1 MKDFKRIK
9 QMTSVFGLSLILT
22 SCRTNEVVQTTVDD
36 GSSIITI
43 EEDSS
48 QAKTTKDDVDNSSGR
63 TFVSDSFNCSFYT
76 EDYALHYSNHG
87 RLQIFDVKTKEDH
100 VYCFDPG
107 CEHKRGKRSITGE
120 VLEAG
125 CIAYELS
132 SSTIMPQDDNCYF
145 MKDTGEVIRSDLQ
158 GMNQRAIGSL
168 PPYLNYNNAHDIFYS
183 KDSLFVIFDLPYEMI
198 EVKDENGESSWIVG
212 GMKDKE
218 TRGIIQI
225 DLNNGTRS
233 EVFSAEDYNSYLS
246 QTDVRGDHMYFAY
259 WYCDIPYMDM
269 FGETYGRTIPEELKG
284 LSPEEYREEL
294 NKRRWVDVYD
304 YNISTGELT
313 ASLKHKHVE
322 EGNIVFCDG
331 FFALSEDENSS
342 GLYRYDGER
351 FGELDFMI
359 QGLVRSDRHLIC
371 CSNKKP
377 GEYLQIDENTGEVLK
392 RIKTPVSYGDFLPR
406 VIIGESCY
414 GLLNKNGVMAEGYV
428 PASDFWNGDITN
440 AVQFMQEE

>member
-1 MKDFKRIK
+1 
-9 QMTSVFGLSLILT
+9 MTSVFGLSLILT

-48 QAKTTKDDVDNSSGR
+48 QAKTTKEDVDNSSGR

-107 CEHKRGKRSITGE
+107 CEHNRGKRSITGE

-132 SSTIMPQDDNCYF
+132 DSTVMLRDDRCYF
-145 MKDTGEVIRSDLQ
+145 MKDSGEVIQSDLQ
-158 GMNQRAIGSL
+158 GMNQRVVGAL

-198 EVKDENGESSWIVG
+198 EVKDEKNGESSWIVG
-212 GMKDKE
+212 EMKDKD

-225 DLNNGTRS
+225 DLNNGIRS

-259 WYCDIPYMDM
+259 WYSDIPYMDM

-322 EGNIVFCDG
+322 EGNIVFCKG
-331 FFALSEDENSS
+331 FFALSEDENTS

-351 FGELDFMI
+351 FRQLDFGI
-359 QGLVRSDRHLIC
+359 QALVRSDDHLVC
-371 CSNKKP
+371 CSNKAP
-377 GEYLQIDENTGEVLK
+377 GDYMQIDEKTGEVLK
-392 RIKTPVSYGDFLPR
+392 RIKTPVSYDAFLPR

-414 GLLNKNGVMAEGYV
+414 GILNKNGVMAAGYV

>member
-1 MKDFKRIK
+1 
-9 QMTSVFGLSLILT
+9 MTSVFGLSLILT

-48 QAKTTKDDVDNSSGR
+48 QAKTTKEDVDNSSGR

-107 CEHKRGKRSITGE
+107 CEHNRGKRSITGE

-132 SSTIMPQDDNCYF
+132 DSTVMLRDDRCYF
-145 MKDTGEVIRSDLQ
+145 MKDSGEVIQS
-158 GMNQRAIGSL
+158 
-168 PPYLNYNNAHDIFYS
+168 
-183 KDSLFVIFDLPYEMI
+183 YEMI
-198 EVKDENGESSWIVG
+198 EVKDEKNGESSWIVG
-212 GMKDKE
+212 EMKDKD

-225 DLNNGTRS
+225 DLNNGIRS

-259 WYCDIPYMDM
+259 WYSDIPYMDM

-304 YNISTGELT
+304 YTISTGELT

-322 EGNIVFCDG
+322 EGNIVFCKG
-331 FFALSEDENSS
+331 FFALSEDENTS

-351 FGELDFMI
+351 FRQLDFGI
-359 QGLVRSDRHLIC
+359 QALVRSDDHLVC
-371 CSNKKP
+371 CSNKAP
-377 GEYLQIDENTGEVLK
+377 GDYMQIDEKTGEVLK
-392 RIKTPVSYGDFLPR
+392 RIKTPVSYDAFLPR

-414 GLLNKNGVMAEGYV
+414 GILNKNGVMAAGYV

>member
-1 MKDFKRIK
+1 M
-9 QMTSVFGLSLILT
+9 
-22 SCRTNEVVQTTVDD
+22 
-36 GSSIITI
+36 
-43 EEDSS
+43 
-48 QAKTTKDDVDNSSGR
+48 
-63 TFVSDSFNCSFYT
+63 
-76 EDYALHYSNHG
+76 HYSNHG

-107 CEHKRGKRSITGE
+107 CEHNRGKRSITGE

-132 SSTIMPQDDNCYF
+132 DSTVMLRDDRCYF
-145 MKDTGEVIRSDLQ
+145 MKDSGEVIQSDLQ
-158 GMNQRAIGSL
+158 GMNQRVVGAL
-168 PPYLNYNNAHDIFYS
+168 PPYLNYNIAHDIFYS

-212 GMKDKE
+212 EMKDKD

-225 DLNNGTRS
+225 DLNNGIRS

-259 WYCDIPYMDM
+259 WYSDIPYMDM

-322 EGNIVFCDG
+322 EGNIVFCKG
-331 FFALSEDENSS
+331 FFALSEDENTS

-351 FGELDFMI
+351 FRQLDFGI
-359 QGLVRSDRHLIC
+359 QALVRSDDHLVC
-371 CSNKKP
+371 CSNKAP
-377 GEYLQIDENTGEVLK
+377 GDYMQIDEKTGEVLK
-392 RIKTPVSYGDFLPR
+392 KIKTPVSYDAFLPR

-414 GLLNKNGVMAEGYV
+414 GILNKNGVMAAGYV

>member
-1 MKDFKRIK
+1 MKDYKRIK

-322 EGNIVFCDG
+322 EGNIVFCKG
-331 FFALSEDENSS
+331 FFALSEDENTS

-351 FGELDFMI
+351 FRQLDFGI
-359 QGLVRSDRHLIC
+359 QALVRSDDHLVC
-371 CSNKKP
+371 CSNRAP
-377 GEYLQIDENTGEVLK
+377 GDYMQIDEKTGEVLK
-392 RIKTPVSYGDFLPR
+392 RIKTPVSYDAFLPR

-414 GLLNKNGVMAEGYV
+414 GILNKNGVMAAGYV

>member
-1 MKDFKRIK
+1 M
-9 QMTSVFGLSLILT
+9 
-22 SCRTNEVVQTTVDD
+22 
-36 GSSIITI
+36 
-43 EEDSS
+43 
-48 QAKTTKDDVDNSSGR
+48 
-63 TFVSDSFNCSFYT
+63 
-76 EDYALHYSNHG
+76 HYSNHG

-107 CEHKRGKRSITGE
+107 CEHNRGKRSITGE

-132 SSTIMPQDDNCYF
+132 DSTVMLRDDRCYF
-145 MKDTGEVIRSDLQ
+145 MKDSGEVIQSDLQ
-158 GMNQRAIGSL
+158 GMNQRVVGAL

-198 EVKDENGESSWIVG
+198 EVKDEKNGESSWIVG
-212 GMKDKE
+212 EMKDKD

-225 DLNNGTRS
+225 DLNNGIRS

-259 WYCDIPYMDM
+259 WYSDIPYMDM

-304 YNISTGELT
+304 YTISTGELT

-322 EGNIVFCDG
+322 EGNIVFCKG
-331 FFALSEDENSS
+331 FFALSEDENTS

-351 FGELDFMI
+351 FRQLDFGI
-359 QGLVRSDRHLIC
+359 QALVRSDDHLVC
-371 CSNKKP
+371 CSNKAS
-377 GEYLQIDENTGEVLK
+377 GDYMQIDEKTGEVLK
-392 RIKTPVSYGDFLPR
+392 RIKTPVSYDAFLPR

-414 GLLNKNGVMAEGYV
+414 GILNKNGVMAAGYV